1 MKAEEFISEYKK
13 GRKAVRHN
21 PKPRNPVAHASQSVI
36 GGSASGAHKD
46 KTKEIPRHEK
56 HKTVAVVGEAGSQ
69 QGDAMAHAKRPG
81 DGVDAGSEMD
91 DQAHRRLKGV
101 ARAVDKLSGTNEAT
115 GGATETQ
122 VYQYMIR
129 QAPEFMK
136 TAITADVKRAIAKA
150 MSYGSQISVPDLA
163 SYAYGILKTNDLDAR
178 HEKHKTVAVVG
189 EAGGYDQGRADPHAP
204 SLGAQD
210 RREFKRA
217 ELQHELGDERNN
229 IAVSINGKLWK
240 VFAGKGYADSI
251 EERQYLNHMRSWAEK
266 KSAATGKKWSVSLT
280 GAEPTT

>member
-1 MKAEEFISEYKK
+1 VNDKFNTLNTQENKMKAEEFISEYKK

-46 KTKEIPRHEK
+46 KTKEIP
-56 HKTVAVVGEAGSQ
+56 
-69 QGDAMAHAKRPG
+69 
-81 DGVDAGSEMD
+81 
-91 DQAHRRLKGV
+91 
-101 ARAVDKLSGTNEAT
+101 
-115 GGATETQ
+115 
-122 VYQYMIR
+122 
-129 QAPEFMK
+129 
-136 TAITADVKRAIAKA
+136 
-150 MSYGSQISVPDLA
+150 
-163 SYAYGILKTNDLDAR
+163 R

-251 EERQYLNHMRSWAEK
+251 EERQHLNHMRSWAEK